1 MTGADLLNVLSDIA
15 GTAGQPERK
24 LYTDWSGVVADVLQ
38 RENHDL
44 NGQDLLHLRTRA
56 AAILAPPSTPAT
68 KRKRRPLPVEEAI
81 AAARK
86 VKKWKNRTNNQDPG
100 GVESVP
106 EPGHLTVIP
115 MP

>member
-15 GTAGQPERK
+15 GTAGQPEWK

-56 AAILAPPSTPAT
+56 AAILAARRRQRQRESTAPYQW
-68 KRKRRPLPVEEAI
+68 RKPLP
-81 AAARK
+81 R
-86 VKKWKNRTNNQDPG
+86 RG
-100 GVESVP
+100 G
-106 EPGHLTVIP
+106 
-115 MP
+115 